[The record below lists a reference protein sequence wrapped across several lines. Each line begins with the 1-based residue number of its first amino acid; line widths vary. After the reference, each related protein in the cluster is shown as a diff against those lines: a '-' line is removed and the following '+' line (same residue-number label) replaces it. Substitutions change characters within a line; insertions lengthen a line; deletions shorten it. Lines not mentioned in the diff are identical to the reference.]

1 MKVISYAEAQER
13 IKEGKVVAV
22 SFDSDSGCEEEQV
35 LTVDD
40 LMEYENV
47 DVNFVYNAAAEEE
60 AETIFSSLREDVKI
74 YLYMLLLTENNILFG

>member
-13 IKEGKVVAV
+13 IKKGKVVVV

-47 DVNFVYNAAAEEE
+47 DVNFGYDAAAE
-60 AETIFSSLREDVKI
+60 A
-74 YLYMLLLTENNILFG
+74 